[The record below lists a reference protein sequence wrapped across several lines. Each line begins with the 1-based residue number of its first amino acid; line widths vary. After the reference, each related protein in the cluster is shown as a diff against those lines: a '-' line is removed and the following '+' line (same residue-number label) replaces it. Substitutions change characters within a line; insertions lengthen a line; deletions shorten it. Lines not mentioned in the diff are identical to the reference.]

1 MHDGIHGVG
10 EAAKLVFNDG
20 SACTGAEAAADGIDV
35 GGLPPPWFLLDD
47 GDKDAEAD
55 DRIRL
60 SGLGDLGG
68 VLAVGVDGLRGACV
82 TGEAK
87 PE

>member
-10 EAAKLVFNDG
+10 EAAKLVFNVG
-20 SACTGAEAAADGIDV
+20 KTL

-47 GDKDAEAD
+47 GDNDAEAN

-68 VLAVGVDGLRGACV
+68 EGPV
-82 TGEAK
+82 
-87 PE
+87 

>member
-1 MHDGIHGVG
+1 MASMESAKRLNLSSMMGEPAQERMHQQM
-10 EAAKLVFNDG
+10 AL
-20 SACTGAEAAADGIDV
+20 TLGAFHHPGC
-35 GGLPPPWFLLDD
+35 LLDD

-55 DRIRL
+55 DRIRR

>member
-1 MHDGIHGVG
+1 M
-10 EAAKLVFNDG
+10 
-20 SACTGAEAAADGIDV
+20 
-35 GGLPPPWFLLDD
+35 
-47 GDKDAEAD
+47 DKDAEAD

-60 SGLGDLGG
+60 NGLGDLGG